1 MWRFQTVGSK
11 MALLKLCVSIY
22 VAMKMLGKETA
33 VLCSSRCLGV
43 VLILLSIKLEII
55 FFQD

>member
-22 VAMKMLGKETA
+22 VAMKMLEKETA
-33 VLCSSRCLGV
+33 VLCSSRCL
-43 VLILLSIKLEII
+43 KLEII